1 MPGHCTGFPR
11 SADGSALTSPDDVP
25 LFRFMLGNLKLAL
38 RLLAKS
44 RGFSAV
50 AIITLAVTI
59 GVNSAIF
66 LFIPH

>member
-1 MPGHCTGFPR
+1 
-11 SADGSALTSPDDVP
+11 
-25 LFRFMLGNLKLAL
+25 MLGNLKLAL

-50 AIITLAVTI
+50 AILTLALTI

-66 LFIPH
+66 SLIEGVERDAL